1 MSVTLILLAIG
12 LLLIALLAFLSRQSE
27 SASDDPRGLSEGA
40 SWIPSQQ
47 FAARGNELLHRI
59 FGPEDW
65 DFILSRT
72 SKEVQQL
79 FLMERKQIAFCWLS
93 QIRSQAK
100 ATTPFHVARSR
111 KSEKLAPMLELR
123 LAVDYFTIRLK
134 CGFIAAILWAQGPVA
149 LRRMFE
155 PAGALSNQLRG
166 LVELALKTDASA
178 GKTD

>member
-1 MSVTLILLAIG
+1 MSGTLILLAIG
-12 LLLIALLAFLSRQSE
+12 IVLLAFLSRRSE
-27 SASDDPRGLSEGA
+27 SASGDPRGLSEGA
-40 SWIPSQQ
+40 SWSPSQQ
-47 FAARGNELLHRI
+47 FADRGKKLMDRI

-65 DFILSRT
+65 DFILSRA

-100 ATTPFHVARSR
+100 AALRFHLARSR
-111 KSEKLAPMLELR
+111 KSEKLEPMLELR
-123 LAVDYFTIRLK
+123 LAVDYFTIRVK

-166 LVELALKTDASA
+166 LVELALKTDAFPE
-178 GKTD
+178 KTD